1 MKNGGF
7 FGWTIWDILMKHWR
21 FIADLQLGRSS
32 IELVGL
38 SMAMFDYRRVG
49 EVFLLDFQ
57 CISMANPR
65 TKILNSKNIS
75 TVEMCLRFLTLTCYL
90 SRMFLMFVDSPFF
103 PRIDFSVNTF
113 RSWVPPL
120 MAHPQGLFCLFP
132 DMQNLNHLL
141 SVCMCSKWKYPY
153 C

>member
-1 MKNGGF
+1 
-7 FGWTIWDILMKHWR
+7 
-21 FIADLQLGRSS
+21 
-32 IELVGL
+32 
-38 SMAMFDYRRVG
+38 MAMFDYRRVG

-57 CISMANPR
+57 GISMANPR
-65 TKILNSKNIS
+65 TKILNSKSIS

-90 SRMFLMFVDSPFF
+90 SRMFLMFVDIPFF

-120 MAHPQGLFCLFP
+120 MAHPQGSLCLFP
-132 DMQNLNHLL
+132 DMQNLNHVL

-153 C
+153 CQRSILSMYFPCFFDNCIPMMSYYFPAYSSLGKVDDH